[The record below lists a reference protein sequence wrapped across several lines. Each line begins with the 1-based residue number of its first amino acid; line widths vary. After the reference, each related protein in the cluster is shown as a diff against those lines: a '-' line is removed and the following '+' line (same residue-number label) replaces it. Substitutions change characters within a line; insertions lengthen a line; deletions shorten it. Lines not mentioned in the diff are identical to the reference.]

1 MNNRFL
7 KKLNLYGPS
16 NVLEKLIFTFA
27 HLSMIKI
34 LSERF
39 NKLLVPELLRKQDLY
54 PFFRVIESEQSTEV
68 VINSKKVLMFG
79 SNSYLGLTTH
89 PKVKMASENAIKK
102 YGSSVAG
109 SRFLNG
115 TTDLHIELEH
125 RLARFLNKEAVLLFT
140 TGFQVNLG
148 VIPTITRPNDIIIL
162 DRLNHASIF
171 EGARLS
177 RAPYVLY
184 KHNDMVSLEQ
194 KLRLSRDAEMKLI
207 VVDGVFSMEGDLA
220 DLKGITQLAKQYN
233 AVVMSDCAHAI
244 GVIGEHGAGAASHF
258 DVEDQV
264 DLIGGTFSKSLASIG
279 GFIASDAS
287 TVEYIKHNSR
297 SLIFSASPT
306 PAAVAAA
313 LASLD
318 IIESDDSLRLQLLN
332 NTQYAIAAFKSLGF
346 NTGKTET
353 PIIPLYIGD
362 DKKTYELTNLLLS
375 KGVFVNPV
383 VAPAVSP
390 ENSMIR
396 FSLMATHTRE
406 QIDKAIDTIY
416 QCAKKLEVPLSIEAH
431 Q

>member
-1 MNNRFL
+1 M
-7 KKLNLYGPS
+7 NLYGPS

-39 NKLLVPELLRKQDLY
+39 NKLLAPELLRKQDLY

-375 KGVFVNPV
+375 KGVLLTPLWHQQ
-383 VAPAVSP
+383 SP
-390 ENSMIR
+390 LR
-396 FSLMATHTRE
+396 T
-406 QIDKAIDTIY
+406 
-416 QCAKKLEVPLSIEAH
+416 P
-431 Q
+431 

>member
-1 MNNRFL
+1 
-7 KKLNLYGPS
+7 
-16 NVLEKLIFTFA
+16 
-27 HLSMIKI
+27 MIKI

-39 NKLLVPELLRKQDLY
+39 NKLLAPELLRKQDLY

>member
-1 MNNRFL
+1 
-7 KKLNLYGPS
+7 
-16 NVLEKLIFTFA
+16 
-27 HLSMIKI
+27 MIKI

-39 NKLLVPELLRKQDLY
+39 NKLLAPELLRKQDLY

-287 TVEYIKHNSR
+287 TIEYIKHNSR

-353 PIIPLYIGD
+353 PIIPLYIGN

-416 QCAKKLEVPLSIEAH
+416 QCAKKIEVPLSIEAH

>member
-1 MNNRFL
+1 
-7 KKLNLYGPS
+7 LNLYGPS

-39 NKLLVPELLRKQDLY
+39 NKLLAPELLRKQDLY

>member
-1 MNNRFL
+1 
-7 KKLNLYGPS
+7 
-16 NVLEKLIFTFA
+16 
-27 HLSMIKI
+27 MIKI

-39 NKLLVPELLRKQDLY
+39 NKLLAPELLRKQDLY

-244 GVIGEHGAGAASHF
+244 GVIGEYGAGAASHF

-362 DKKTYELTNLLLS
+362 DKKTYELTNLLLN

>member
-16 NVLEKLIFTFA
+16 NVLKKLIFTFA

-39 NKLLVPELLRKQDLY
+39 NKLLAPELLRKQDLY

-184 KHNDMVSLEQ
+184 RHNDMVSLEQ

>member
-1 MNNRFL
+1 
-7 KKLNLYGPS
+7 LNLYGPS
-16 NVLEKLIFTFA
+16 NVLKKLIFTFA

-39 NKLLVPELLRKQDLY
+39 NKLLAPELLRKQDLY

>member
-1 MNNRFL
+1 M
-7 KKLNLYGPS
+7 NLYGPS

-39 NKLLVPELLRKQDLY
+39 NKLLAPELLRKQDLY

-287 TVEYIKHNSR
+287 TVEYVKHNSR

>member
-1 MNNRFL
+1 
-7 KKLNLYGPS
+7 
-16 NVLEKLIFTFA
+16 
-27 HLSMIKI
+27 MIKI

-39 NKLLVPELLRKQDLY
+39 NKLLAPELLRKQDLY

-306 PAAVAAA
+306 PASVAAA

>member
-39 NKLLVPELLRKQDLY
+39 NKLLAPELLRKQDLY

-416 QCAKKLEVPLSIEAH
+416 QCAKKLEVPLPIEAH
-431 Q
+431 K

>member
-1 MNNRFL
+1 
-7 KKLNLYGPS
+7 
-16 NVLEKLIFTFA
+16 
-27 HLSMIKI
+27 MIKI

-39 NKLLVPELLRKQDLY
+39 NKLLAPELLRKQDLY

-353 PIIPLYIGD
+353 PIIPLYIGN

-416 QCAKKLEVPLSIEAH
+416 QCAKKIEVPLSIEAH

>member
-1 MNNRFL
+1 M
-7 KKLNLYGPS
+7 NLYGPS

-39 NKLLVPELLRKQDLY
+39 NKLLAPELLRKQDLY

>member
-1 MNNRFL
+1 M
-7 KKLNLYGPS
+7 
-16 NVLEKLIFTFA
+16 T
-27 HLSMIKI
+27 KI
-34 LSERF
+34 LSDRF
-39 NKLLVPELLRKQDLY
+39 NKLMAPELLRKQDLY
-54 PFFRVIESEQSTEV
+54 PFFRVIESEQGTSV
-68 VINSKKVLMFG
+68 MVNGKKVLMFG

-109 SRFLNG
+109 SRLLNG

-125 RLARFLNKEAVLLFT
+125 RLACFLNKEAALLFT

-148 VIPTITRPNDIIIL
+148 VIPSITQPNDIIIL
-162 DRLNHASIF
+162 DRLNHASII

-177 RAPYVLY
+177 KAPYVMF
-184 KHNDMVSLEQ
+184 KHNDMISLEQ
-194 KLRLSRDAEMKLI
+194 KLQQSADAEMRLI

-279 GFIASDAS
+279 GFIASDAH

-297 SLIFSASPT
+297 SLVFSASPT
-306 PAAVAAA
+306 PASVAAA

-318 IIESDDSLRLQLLN
+318 IIESDDSLRLQLLK
-332 NTQYAIAAFKSLGF
+332 NTEYAIAAFNSLGF
-346 NTGKTET
+346 DTGKTET
-353 PIIPLYIGD
+353 PIIPLFIKD
-362 DKKTYELTNLLLS
+362 DKKTHEMAMLLLE
-375 KGVFVNPV
+375 KGIFVNSI
-383 VAPAVSP
+383 ASPAVSRK
-390 ENSMIR
+390 NSMIR

-406 QIDKAIDTIY
+406 QIDLAIDTIY

>member
-1 MNNRFL
+1 
-7 KKLNLYGPS
+7 LNLYGPS

-431 Q
+431 K

>member
-39 NKLLVPELLRKQDLY
+39 NKLLAPELLRKQDLY

-362 DKKTYELTNLLLS
+362 DKKTYELLF
-375 KGVFVNPV
+375 FVQK
-383 VAPAVSP
+383 
-390 ENSMIR
+390 
-396 FSLMATHTRE
+396 F
-406 QIDKAIDTIY
+406 
-416 QCAKKLEVPLSIEAH
+416 C
-431 Q
+431 

>member
-318 IIESDDSLRLQLLN
+318 IIESDDSLRLQLLK

>member
-39 NKLLVPELLRKQDLY
+39 NKLLAPELLRKQDLY

-279 GFIASDAS
+279 GFIASDAH

-297 SLIFSASPT
+297 SLVFSASPT

>member
-39 NKLLVPELLRKQDLY
+39 NKLLAPELLRKQDLY

-279 GFIASDAS
+279 GFIASDAH

-297 SLIFSASPT
+297 SLVFSASPT

-431 Q
+431 K

>member
-39 NKLLVPELLRKQDLY
+39 NKLLAPELLRKQDLY

-125 RLARFLNKEAVLLFT
+125 RLARFLNKEGVLLFT

-431 Q
+431 K

>member
-1 MNNRFL
+1 M
-7 KKLNLYGPS
+7 NLYGPS
-16 NVLEKLIFTFA
+16 NVLKKLIFTFA
-27 HLSMIKI
+27 QLSMIKI

-39 NKLLVPELLRKQDLY
+39 NKLLAPELLRKQDLY

-318 IIESDDSLRLQLLN
+318 IIESDDSLRLQLLYS
-332 NTQYAIAAFKSLGF
+332 TQYAIAAFKSLGF

-416 QCAKKLEVPLSIEAH
+416 QCAKKLEVPLSIEVH

>member
-1 MNNRFL
+1 
-7 KKLNLYGPS
+7 
-16 NVLEKLIFTFA
+16 
-27 HLSMIKI
+27 MIKI

-39 NKLLVPELLRKQDLY
+39 NKLLAPELLRKQDLY

-184 KHNDMVSLEQ
+184 RHNDMVSLEQ

>member
-1 MNNRFL
+1 
-7 KKLNLYGPS
+7 
-16 NVLEKLIFTFA
+16 
-27 HLSMIKI
+27 
-34 LSERF
+34 
-39 NKLLVPELLRKQDLY
+39 
-54 PFFRVIESEQSTEV
+54 
-68 VINSKKVLMFG
+68 
-79 SNSYLGLTTH
+79 
-89 PKVKMASENAIKK
+89 
-102 YGSSVAG
+102 
-109 SRFLNG
+109 
-115 TTDLHIELEH
+115 
-125 RLARFLNKEAVLLFT
+125 VLLFT

>member
-1 MNNRFL
+1 
-7 KKLNLYGPS
+7 LNLYGPS

-39 NKLLVPELLRKQDLY
+39 NKLLAPELLRKQDLY

-431 Q
+431 K

>member
-1 MNNRFL
+1 
-7 KKLNLYGPS
+7 
-16 NVLEKLIFTFA
+16 
-27 HLSMIKI
+27 MIKI

-39 NKLLVPELLRKQDLY
+39 NKLLAPELLRKQDLY

-353 PIIPLYIGD
+353 PIIPLYIGN

>member
-1 MNNRFL
+1 
-7 KKLNLYGPS
+7 
-16 NVLEKLIFTFA
+16 
-27 HLSMIKI
+27 
-34 LSERF
+34 
-39 NKLLVPELLRKQDLY
+39 LRKQDLY

>member
-1 MNNRFL
+1 M
-7 KKLNLYGPS
+7 NLYGPS
-16 NVLEKLIFTFA
+16 NVLKKLIFTFA
-27 HLSMIKI
+27 HLSMVKI

-39 NKLLVPELLRKQDLY
+39 NKLLAPEMLRKQDLY
-54 PFFRVIESEQSTEV
+54 PFFRVIESEQGTSV
-68 VINSKKVLMFG
+68 MVNGKKVLMFG

-89 PKVKMASENAIKK
+89 PKIKMASENALKK

-220 DLKGITQLAKQYN
+220 DLKGITQLAKKYN

-244 GVIGEHGAGAASHF
+244 GVIGDHGAGAASHF

-297 SLIFSASPT
+297 SLIFSASPM

-313 LASLD
+313 LASID
-318 IIESDDSLRLQLLN
+318 IIESDDSLRLQLLH

-375 KGVFVNPV
+375 RGVFVNPV
-383 VAPAVSP
+383 VAPAVSR

-416 QCAKKLEVPLSIEAH
+416 QCAKKLEVSLSIEAH

>member
-1 MNNRFL
+1 M
-7 KKLNLYGPS
+7 NLYGPS

-39 NKLLVPELLRKQDLY
+39 NKLLAPELLRKQDLY

-362 DKKTYELTNLLLS
+362 DKKTYELTNLLLN

>member
-1 MNNRFL
+1 M
-7 KKLNLYGPS
+7 NLYGPS

-39 NKLLVPELLRKQDLY
+39 NKLLAPELLRKQDLY

-244 GVIGEHGAGAASHF
+244 GVIGEYGAGAASHF

>member
-16 NVLEKLIFTFA
+16 NVLKKLIFTFA

-39 NKLLVPELLRKQDLY
+39 NKLLAPELLRKQDLY